1 MYHQSP
7 YVEANNSYVV
17 ARSPNEHVAS
27 ASSSFIN
34 TSNHV
39 QQPVHPNPYA
49 SNPSSSNMQHMYLNS
64 HASATPEIY
73 MPMNNMLSS
82 VNQVETPHVG
92 NLNNMQQSVSP
103 FYSLAPNLKYVNS
116 SLNMPTDMGIG
127 HATTSYLANYPQPSC
142 SASHNIN
149 CSTSYANICNSAHF
163 GDYSRVI
170 IVCA

>member
-1 MYHQSP
+1 MYHQFP
-7 YVEANNSYVV
+7 CVDVNNSYVV
-17 ARSPNEHVAS
+17 VRAPNEHDAS
-27 ASSSFIN
+27 TSRNFIN
-34 TSNHV
+34 CPSNYV

-103 FYSLAPNLKYVNS
+103 FYSLAPNLQYVN
-116 SLNMPTDMGIG
+116 
-127 HATTSYLANYPQPSC
+127 
-142 SASHNIN
+142 
-149 CSTSYANICNSAHF
+149 
-163 GDYSRVI
+163 
-170 IVCA
+170 